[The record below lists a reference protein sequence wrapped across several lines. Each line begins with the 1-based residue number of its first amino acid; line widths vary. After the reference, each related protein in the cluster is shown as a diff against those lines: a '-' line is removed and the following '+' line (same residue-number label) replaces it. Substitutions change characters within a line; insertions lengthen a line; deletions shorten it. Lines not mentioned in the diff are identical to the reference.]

1 MNRNRSQQNLLWGAL
16 LLSLLLHLVFLYLT
30 RNLDPFAPKVRVPE
44 RIVVRMLPR
53 ELDLPVRPEL
63 DRPRKK
69 PAKRLAARNQV
80 VERETAPRGDSPEDR
95 RPDAPAPPAARPRP
109 KMVAPQ
115 PRKGKPAAQ
124 SPTVSS
130 TVKVPKAPAPVVPA
144 EKEQRTKTGDQAR
157 PLPDVE
163 SLLQLPDATVAR
175 LDSEWRRKERSDVA
189 VGDEVW
195 LDTEQDLLFSFF
207 QRLRDNIYN
216 VWNYPSSAVRQG
228 REGRCLLR
236 MTFDRQGEVVKV
248 ELLRSSGTRALD
260 RAALAAVRKGAPYGP
275 LPSVYPG
282 KRLTV
287 KAWFRYDLKRSRV
300 RGADIYG
307 Q

>member
-16 LLSLLLHLVFLYLT
+16 LFSLLLHLALLYLT
-30 RNLDPFAPKVRVPE
+30 RNFNPFAPKVTMPK

-69 PAKRLAARNQV
+69 PAKHLAARNQV
-80 VERETAPRGDSPEDR
+80 VERETAPRGDSPEER

-115 PRKGKPAAQ
+115 PRQGKPAAQ
-124 SPTVSS
+124 RPAVSS
-130 TVKVPKAPAPVVPA
+130 PVKVPQAPAPKVPT
-144 EKEQRTKTGDQAR
+144 EKEKQGLADEQAR
-157 PLPDVE
+157 PLPDLE
-163 SLLQLPDATVAR
+163 SLLQLPETTTAR
-175 LDSEWRRKERSDVA
+175 IDSEWRRKERPDVA
-189 VGDEVW
+189 EGDEVW

-207 QRLRDNIYN
+207 QRLRDNIYS
-216 VWNYPSSAVRQG
+216 VWTYPSSAVRQG
-228 REGRCLLR
+228 REGNCLLR
-236 MTFDRQGEVVKV
+236 MTFDRQGRVVKV
-248 ELLRSSGTRALD
+248 ELLRSSGTHALD

-275 LPSVYPG
+275 LPRAYPG
-282 KRLTV
+282 KKLTV